1 MQYYSIIL
9 AAGKSLRF
17 GSEKM
22 LYKIGNKS
30 VIYQSVELFYNDIDC
45 EKIIVVIRED
55 LKNEI
60 QNELK
65 SFNDKIEYV
74 LGGQTR
80 HNSFINGLE
89 YCKNSEYVLIHD
101 GARPFLKQELIN
113 RIKNEFDVNSNLDS
127 IIPILDIHDSLIDV
141 SNILYLNRENIKII
155 QTPQAFKTKI
165 LFNIQS
171 KINNITYNDEFS
183 WVKDNYPNFKYKFIY
198 GDEENIKLTVPHK
211 K

>member
-17 GSEKM
+17 CSEKM
-22 LYKIGNKS
+22 LYKIDDSS
-30 VIYQSVELFYNDIDC
+30 VIYQSVKLFYNDIDC
-45 EKIIVVIRED
+45 KKIIVVVRED
-55 LKNEI
+55 LKKEI

-80 HNSFINGLE
+80 HNSFINGLI
-89 YCKNSEYVLIHD
+89 YCKKSEYVLIHD

-113 RIKNEFDVNSNLDS
+113 RIKKEFEFNSNLDAV
-127 IIPILDIHDSLIDV
+127 IPILDIYDSLIDI
-141 SNILYLNRENIKII
+141 SNISYLNRENIKII

-165 LFNIQS
+165 LFTIKS
-171 KINNITYNDEFS
+171 DNNITYNDEFS
-183 WVKDNYPNFKYKFIY
+183 WVKDYYSNFKYKFIY
-198 GDEENIKLTVPHK
+198 GEQENIKLTTPHK